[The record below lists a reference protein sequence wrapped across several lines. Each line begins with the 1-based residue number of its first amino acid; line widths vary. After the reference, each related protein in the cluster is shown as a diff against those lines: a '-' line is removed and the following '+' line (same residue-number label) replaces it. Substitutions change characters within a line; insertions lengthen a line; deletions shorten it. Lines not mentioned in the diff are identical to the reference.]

1 LQQNRHFS
9 YLRPHRTA
17 AFSAKADL
25 VDSTISA
32 ECSAAAC
39 SRNER
44 LWNCRLAQKRGK
56 HARKRAGRWPSA
68 PRWGQVARDHA
79 RKTNHRGIGRV
90 AADFVLNLI
99 AYNVIRIPKLMA
111 A

>member
-1 LQQNRHFS
+1 LGTKGPSQELTWLEQPLLAQSSR
-9 YLRPHRTA
+9 
-17 AFSAKADL
+17 
-25 VDSTISA
+25 
-32 ECSAAAC
+32 
-39 SRNER
+39 SRNGR
-44 LWNCRLAQKRGK
+44 LWNCRLAQNRGK